1 MMIKRVWPSLGYSL
15 PEPSRLLR
23 DFGRF
28 FDAAYG
34 EGNGD
39 WSPGVFP
46 PLNVTRDEENYFVR
60 AELPGL
66 NSDELKISVEH
77 NKLCLSGARQ
87 ATEQEG
93 VSYHRRERA
102 SGSFSRTITLPADF
116 DPEKVE
122 ACFDKGVLTITMP
135 FASAAK
141 VRQIPIQTT

>member
-93 VSYHRRERA
+93 VSYHRRER
-102 SGSFSRTITLPADF
+102 GYGTFSRSINLPYEVDAD
-116 DPEKVE
+116 KVQ
-122 ACFDKGVLTITMP
+122 ANYKLGVLEVLLP
-135 FASAAK
+135 KAEDAK
-141 VRQIPIQTT
+141 PRKIAISS